1 MADAPETA
9 TGSGS
14 RKRAVAMALTVI
26 LIGAGAGAYFW
37 FNRTPEVV
45 TACRV
50 YIQASLRSPATYQ
63 EATQRTFDRSIAQA
77 QLRSEYFPAPQSEL
91 DRLHLAGLDG
101 RSLAI
106 RTVFLEYD
114 AANAYGTPIRGISAC
129 EFLLVDGQVRGAGS
143 LESKARSAAL
153 AEDTARLAET
163 LGNEEL
169 RRLSRRRG
177 TGLPCC
183 VRE

>member
-1 MADAPETA
+1 MSEATETPA
-9 TGSGS
+9 GSGR
-14 RKRAVAMALTVI
+14 RKWAAAAALI
-26 LIGAGAGAYFW
+26 LVLLAAGAGAYFW

-45 TACRV
+45 TACRA
-50 YIQASLRSPATYQ
+50 YIQASLRSPATYR
-63 EATQRTFDRSIAQA
+63 EATQRTHDRPIAQA
-77 QLRSEYFPAPQSEL
+77 QLRSQYFPAPQDEL
-91 DRLHLAGLDG
+91 DRLLLTGLDN

-114 AANAYGTPIRGISAC
+114 ADNAYGTPIRGLGAC

-143 LESKARSAAL
+143 LESKARSAAH

-163 LGNEEL
+163 IGNEEL
-169 RRLSRRRG
+169 RRLARRRG